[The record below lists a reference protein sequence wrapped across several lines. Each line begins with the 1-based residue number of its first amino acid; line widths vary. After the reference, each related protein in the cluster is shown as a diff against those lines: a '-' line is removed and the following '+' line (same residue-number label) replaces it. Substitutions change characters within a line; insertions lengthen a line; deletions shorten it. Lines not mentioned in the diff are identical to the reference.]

1 MGNKRGRRGVVL
13 GMDYPEDFTEARV
26 ALGVLLQRRLPP
38 HVLYLIEEAFLKL
51 ELAEYWLTHPQDSGN
66 MQ

>member
-1 MGNKRGRRGVVL
+1 
-13 GMDYPEDFTEARV
+13 MDYPEDFTEARV